1 MRLLVINPNTTRSM
15 TTKIATAARAVAR
28 AGTEIVEAQPTSG
41 PESIQ
46 GFLDI
51 ARSHH
56 GLLEEAQRH
65 RDIDAVVVACFDDT
79 GVDALRCL
87 FNGPV
92 IGIGEA
98 GFHAA
103 TLISSRFGVVTTLE
117 RAIPGLRDNIDR
129 YGLSRRCAGIRAA
142 RVPVLDIETDPDHAE
157 ALIAAE
163 IAEAM
168 AVDHADAIVLGCA
181 GMTVMTT
188 RLSERFGLPVID
200 GVGCAV
206 AMAEALVAAGIG
218 TSKAGAYAAANPNK
232 SIPAHGVM
240 ERR

>member
-15 TTKIATAARAVAR
+15 TAKIAAAARAVAR
-28 AGTEIVEAQPTSG
+28 PGTEIVAAQPASG
-41 PESIQ
+41 PASIQ

-56 GLLEEAQRH
+56 GLLEEVQRH

-87 FNGPV
+87 FDGPV

-103 TLISSRFGVVTTLE
+103 TLISCRFGVVTTLE
-117 RAIPGLRDNIDR
+117 RAVPGLRDNIDR

-142 RVPVLDIETDPDHAE
+142 RVPVLDIETDPDRAE

-181 GMTVMTT
+181 GMTVMTE

-206 AMAEALVAAGIG
+206 TMAEALVAAGLR
-218 TSKAGAYAAANPNK
+218 TSKSGAYAAGPDR
-232 SIPAHGVM
+232 PAAPRSAVARG
-240 ERR
+240 